1 MNITVMYSHFIVSSP
16 NRCRRAGQKAGG
28 RDRLILGTSRLR
40 RQGKNAP
47 DIAGGVV
54 RGILG

>member
-1 MNITVMYSHFIVSSP
+1 M
-16 NRCRRAGQKAGG
+16 AKA
-28 RDRLILGTSRLR
+28 RLILGASRLT
-40 RQGKNAP
+40 RQGKKAT